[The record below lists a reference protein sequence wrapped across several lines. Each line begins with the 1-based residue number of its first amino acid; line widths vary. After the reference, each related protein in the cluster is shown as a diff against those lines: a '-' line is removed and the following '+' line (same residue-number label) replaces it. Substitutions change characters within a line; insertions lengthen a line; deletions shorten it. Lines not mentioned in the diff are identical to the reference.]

1 MPNLYTF
8 LNTEASIEEINKF
21 HPDIV
26 VNATGSHPVVPPIPG
41 LRENRAAGNLDDIFI
56 MINNVNAGK
65 YPEEFCRGKKVL
77 VMGGGAV
84 GLDIIE
90 YFAPLGAD
98 CTIVD
103 MLPTIGAV
111 ADPITKCSI
120 KETFEVNHV
129 KQYVNTAIQEVKEHS
144 IVVKTPEGNVEEL
157 EFDLGF
163 SALGLAAYN
172 PILDELHKEYDDTD
186 VDVYNIGDSVR
197 ARHIMEG
204 TMDGR
209 AILNVLDKRGLLD
222 LSEIELA

>member
-1 MPNLYTF
+1 M
-8 LNTEASIEEINKF
+8 NTEASIEEINKF

-26 VNATGSHPVVPPIPG
+26 VNATGSHPVLPPIPG
-41 LRENRAAGNLDDIFI
+41 LRENITAGNLDDIFI
-56 MINNVNAGK
+56 MINNVTAGK
-65 YPEEFCRGKKVL
+65 YPEDFCKGKKVL
-77 VMGGGAV
+77 VMGGGSV

-120 KETFEVNHV
+120 RETFDVNNV

-144 IVVKTPEGNVEEL
+144 IVIKTPEGNVEEL

-172 PILDELHKEYDDTD
+172 PILNDLHKEYDETD
-186 VDVYNIGDSVR
+186 VDIYNIGDSVR

>member
-1 MPNLYTF
+1 
-8 LNTEASIEEINKF
+8 
-21 HPDIV
+21 
-26 VNATGSHPVVPPIPG
+26 
-41 LRENRAAGNLDDIFI
+41 
-56 MINNVNAGK
+56 
-65 YPEEFCRGKKVL
+65 
-77 VMGGGAV
+77 MGGGAV